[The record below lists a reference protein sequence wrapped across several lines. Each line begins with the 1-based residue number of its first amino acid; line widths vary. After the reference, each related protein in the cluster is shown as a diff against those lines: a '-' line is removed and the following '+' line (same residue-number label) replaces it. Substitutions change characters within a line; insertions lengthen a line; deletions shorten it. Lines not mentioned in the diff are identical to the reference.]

1 MCGGTVS
8 REDDAWWSEKAHI
21 CFSLFFSRG
30 KDFSAAATEN
40 SIAIAFGISHPLTVC
55 SYIRDRS
62 RRVSCVFNHT
72 FGSCSS
78 ISLGIQY
85 RGHERFAVPRCA
97 FKHSSIARTFC

>member
-1 MCGGTVS
+1 
-8 REDDAWWSEKAHI
+8 
-21 CFSLFFSRG
+21 
-30 KDFSAAATEN
+30 
-40 SIAIAFGISHPLTVC
+40 
-55 SYIRDRS
+55 
-62 RRVSCVFNHT
+62 VFNHT